1 MNRIILIGNICN
13 DLELKENGDMKI
25 LHFNIAVQ
33 RRFKNKDGEYE
44 SDFFR
49 VSSFGKTAEFI
60 NKFCSKG
67 SKILVEGRLQN
78 NNYTDAEGKM
88 QYTNAIIV
96 ENVEFVGAKKTVE
109 TDSVVNVSTVDAL
122 TGDDLP
128 F

>member
-1 MNRIILIGNICN
+1 MNRIILMGNICN

-60 NKFCSKG
+60 NKFFSKG